1 MSFKQKYSPLLG
13 ALILML
19 SQVLVAGEVEVL
31 HWWTSGGEARS
42 LGLLKKKLVEQG
54 HSWKD
59 FAVVGGSGDK
69 AMTVLKSRALSGF
82 PPTATQILGH
92 HIQEWG
98 KLGLLTNLDKI
109 ANEQKWEA
117 ILPDFV
123 RQLISYGGHY
133 VAVPVN
139 VHRVNWLWINPK
151 LFKQAGVQTP
161 TNLDEFWL
169 VLDKLKKAGIT
180 PIAHGDQPWQN
191 STVFELLMLA
201 MNGAEFYKKAFV
213 NLDNASLTSK
223 KMENVFAALRKLK
236 QYMDP
241 NILDRDWNAATS
253 MVINGKAA
261 MQVMGDWAKGEF
273 ITEKKQPG
281 IDFLCVSFP
290 STSMYFPYVVDS
302 FIMFEITDPEN
313 KKAQADLVKNILNK
327 DFQQAFNMNKGSIP
341 VRQDMVMDSFD
352 GCAKESKKVLVNKN
366 AKVIPSLSHGMAVTT
381 YTQNSIFDVITKFF
395 RNDKVS
401 PQEAVRQLGQAVKS
415 SL

>member
-1 MSFKQKYSPLLG
+1 MNVKQRFFPMLG

-19 SQVLVAGEVEVL
+19 SQISVAGEVEVL

-42 LGLLKKKLVEQG
+42 LDVLKQKLVKQG

-69 AMTVLKSRALSGF
+69 AMAVLKSRALSGF

-123 RQLISYGGHY
+123 RKLVSYGGHY

-139 VHRVNWLWINPK
+139 VHRVNWLWVNPR
-151 LFKQAGVQTP
+151 LFKQAGAKIP
-161 TNLDEFWL
+161 TNLDEFWVTL
-169 VLDKLKKAGIT
+169 ETLKKAGIT
-180 PIAHGDQPWQN
+180 PIAHGDQSWQN

-201 MNGAEFYKKAFV
+201 MNGAEFYVKAFV
-213 NLDNASLTSK
+213 ELDNVSLTSE
-223 KMENVFAALRKLK
+223 KMVNVFTAFRKLK

-241 NILDRDWNAATS
+241 NTLDRDWNAATS

-261 MQVMGDWAKGEF
+261 MQIMGDWAKGEF
-273 ITEKKQPG
+273 ITEKKQLG
-281 IDFLCVSFP
+281 KDYLCVSIP
-290 STSMYFPYVVDS
+290 STSMSFPYVVDS
-302 FIMFEITDPEN
+302 FIMFEISDPEN

-327 DFQQAFNMNKGSIP
+327 EFQQTFNMNKGSIP
-341 VRQDMVMDSFD
+341 VRQDMVLDNFD
-352 GCAKESKKVLVNKN
+352 ACAKESKKVLTSKD
-366 AKVIPSLSHGMAVTT
+366 AKIIPSLSHGMAVTT
-381 YTQNSIFDVITKFF
+381 YTQNAIFEVITEFF
-395 RNDKVS
+395 RNDKIS
-401 PQEAVRQLGQAVKS
+401 PKEATRQLGAAVQA